1 MTRLRLAPVLALAVV
16 SFAAS
21 AAAAPVFIQGA
32 DSTTITSV
40 LPPRGQGAN
49 CCGTCAGND
58 ACPDCACWAVS
69 MGMLLSYWDD
79 TSYGGE
85 GPWERMLPGGDA
97 VDTEAFRATTQTLFD
112 LFGGGSCEGSG
123 TGLFFWFFC
132 AEDRGLLETYNSSLG
147 YSFQF
152 FDHDWLDWNED
163 VVVELNT
170 WKPVYYGYYPE
181 GGGSHVVLLV
191 GYDEVDRTMWL
202 YNTWDYAAHVKG
214 FDEAWNHCAITTVPG
229 GSDCTTGPCCSPL
242 GAYRSHT
249 YTCGIDA
256 EREVGCPWG
265 LACGQD
271 LGVRTR
277 DRLCTGAGTECNGE
291 LGPWKE
297 WAVLADCGDTE
308 SCDAAGE
315 RCAAGGACGCDCAA
329 GAAARRVVARNP
341 AATIAV
347 RMTAG
352 AYRGCRL
359 LSLCA
364 CRRLAHRPTS
374 GQNPLMPDDKTKM
387 VGKPARTRP
396 ANFFRAIVLGAAT
409 AAAPMAACDSAV
421 DYGAPGPDDSATVDS
436 TEDAST
442 TEDTTA
448 EDATGDEA
456 SGEEGTVDYGVPDAA
471 DADADPDATV
481 DYGVPDGADADASP
495 DSIVDYGV
503 PDAIPPYGVPDGSSE
518 TGMDYGAPL
527 YGVPADAGKK

>member
-329 GAAARRVVARNP
+329 GDCCDGCRFLAAGTECGAAP
-341 AATIAV
+341 AAET
-347 RMTAG
+347 RCAG
-352 AYRGCRL
+352 V
-359 LSLCA
+359 A
-364 CRRLAHRPTS
+364 C
-374 GQNPLMPDDKTKM
+374 G
-387 VGKPARTRP
+387 
-396 ANFFRAIVLGAAT
+396 
-409 AAAPMAACDSAV
+409 SAV
-421 DYGAPGPDDSATVDS
+421 ERREGPQRC
-436 TEDAST
+436 
-442 TEDTTA
+442 
-448 EDATGDEA
+448 
-456 SGEEGTVDYGVPDAA
+456 
-471 DADADPDATV
+471 
-481 DYGVPDGADADASP
+481 
-495 DSIVDYGV
+495 
-503 PDAIPPYGVPDGSSE
+503 
-518 TGMDYGAPL
+518 TGMDAECTTDNVAWGAWGVQETCAPTAACVESGGSASCRDCPWGCDAAGCAPCPASCAGRECGDDACGGSCGVCPL
-527 YGVPADAGKK
+527 DYVCNPDGRCEYEAPPGLAGGSGCGCAVPGTSGLGGFLALLGALALAGARRRNRQ

>member
-1 MTRLRLAPVLALAVV
+1 MTRLRLAPALALAVV

-85 GPWERMLPGGDA
+85 GPWERLLPGGDA

-147 YSFQF
+147 YSFRF
-152 FDHDWLDWNED
+152 FDHDWLDWNAD

-249 YTCGIDA
+249 YPCAVDA

-277 DRLCTGAGTECNGE
+277 DRLCTGVGTECNGE
-291 LGPWKE
+291 FGPWKE
-297 WAVLADCGDTE
+297 WTVLADCGDTE

-329 GAAARRVVARNP
+329 GDCCD
-341 AATIAV
+341 
-347 RMTAG
+347 
-352 AYRGCRL
+352 GCRF
-359 LSLCA
+359 
-364 CRRLAHRPTS
+364 LAEGTEC
-374 GQNPLMPDDKTKM
+374 
-387 VGKPARTRP
+387 
-396 ANFFRAIVLGAAT
+396 GAAPAVET
-409 AAAPMAACDSAV
+409 RCAGVACGSAV
-421 DYGAPGPDDSATVDS
+421 ERREGPQRCTGM
-436 TEDAST
+436 DAECT
-442 TEDTTA
+442 TEDVAWGAWGVQETCAPTA
-448 EDATGDEA
+448 ACVESAGSA
-456 SGEEGTVDYGVPDAA
+456 SCRDCPWGCDAA
-471 DADADPDATV
+471 GCAPCPASCAGRECGDDGCGGSCGSCPLDDV
-481 DYGVPDGADADASP
+481 CNPDGRCEYEAPPGLAGGSGCGCA
-495 DSIVDYGV
+495 V
-503 PDAIPPYGVPDGSSE
+503 PGTSGLGGFLALL
-518 TGMDYGAPL
+518 GAL
-527 YGVPADAGKK
+527 ALAGARRRSRR